1 MKKQADTGASNS
13 AIVKRREQLL
23 EKARQFKGGAGEMC
37 DVSKE
42 IYEMGRE
49 DGIADGKA
57 EGLIEGGLEK
67 AKKAALNFA
76 KMGFSV
82 EKIAAGVEVEEDT
95 VRQWISE
102 GEEQTD

>member
-57 EGLIEGGLEK
+57 EGKAEGLIEGGFGKGQKSCPELCK
-67 AKKAALNFA
+67 NGIFGGKDCRRSRGGRGYRTAVDF
-76 KMGFSV
+76 
-82 EKIAAGVEVEEDT
+82 
-95 VRQWISE
+95 RR
-102 GEEQTD
+102 